1 MWVAG
6 LLSLLAL
13 LAGSGTA
20 AAGVVVDPDHVE
32 PGARGV
38 TLVFRMTHD
47 DPAVRPVRLQVFL
60 PVARPLV
67 GVTAP
72 APPGWTARLTTV
84 TLATPAP
91 SVAGPVGEVVA
102 AIEWNA
108 TARPTTDPVE
118 LPVLVDL
125 MPDGAGPVRFRAV
138 QTDEDGRTV
147 EWSNTWADGA
157 PPPAHDALVVRLG
170 SAAPPPPVIGSHG
183 DHHGNEAAAVGVPT
197 GRAAAGSTTAT
208 AVLLVAFAAAVG
220 ALTVGLGRRQHR
232 RFEALA
238 GESVPSRKIGRER

>member
-1 MWVAG
+1 MA
-6 LLSLLAL
+6 
-13 LAGSGTA
+13 
-20 AAGVVVDPDHVE
+20 
-32 PGARGV
+32 
-38 TLVFRMTHD
+38 
-47 DPAVRPVRLQVFL
+47 
-60 PVARPLV
+60 
-67 GVTAP
+67 
-72 APPGWTARLTTV
+72 

-108 TARPTTDPVE
+108 TARPTADPVE

-170 SAAPPPPVIGSHG
+170 SAAPPPPVTGSHG
-183 DHHGNEAAAVGVPT
+183 DHHGNEAAAVGVPA
-197 GRAAAGSTTAT
+197 GRAAAESTTAT

-220 ALTVGLGRRQHR
+220 ALTVGLGRRQRR

-238 GESVPSRKIGRER
+238 GECVPSRENGRER